1 VINGLN
7 FSRALYGSKFSNKVS
22 TPGSI
27 SGCFGPAP
35 APMQEMSLTQ
45 LVPVLQL
52 AIGPVILIS
61 GVGLLLLTLTNRFGR
76 MLDRSR
82 SIIREISEGGQSP
95 AAVANL
101 NDQVEILHRRARILR
116 LSITLAAVTVLGAGV
131 LILGLF
137 IAAWWKVNLAGS
149 LVVIFCIT
157 VLALIGSTLAFI
169 GDMNLS
175 LRAAQL
181 DWKLI
186 GKTGVK

>member
-1 VINGLN
+1 MPDM
-7 FSRALYGSKFSNKVS
+7 
-22 TPGSI
+22 T
-27 SGCFGPAP
+27 
-35 APMQEMSLTQ
+35 LTQ

-82 SIIREISEGGQSP
+82 SIIREVSEGGQSP
-95 AAVANL
+95 AAVSNL

-137 IAAWWKVNLAGS
+137 IGAYWRVEITGA
-149 LVVIFCIT
+149 LVAIFCVTI
-157 VLALIGSTLAFI
+157 LALIGSTLAFI
-169 GDMNLS
+169 VDMNLS
-175 LRAAQL
+175 LQAAQL

-186 GKTGVK
+186 GKTGEK

>member
-1 VINGLN
+1 
-7 FSRALYGSKFSNKVS
+7 
-22 TPGSI
+22 
-27 SGCFGPAP
+27 
-35 APMQEMSLTQ
+35 MQEMTLTQ

-82 SIIREISEGGQSP
+82 TIIREISEGGQSP

-101 NDQVEILHRRARILR
+101 NVQVEILHRRARILR
-116 LSITLAAVTVLGAGV
+116 WSITLAAVTVLGAAV

-175 LRAAQL
+175 LQAAQL

-186 GKTGVK
+186 GKTGAK